1 VQALAAFAEQ
11 VRQETDLEV
20 LTADLVE
27 AIQETMQPEGGEFMD
42 ASNSSAPQGVAM
54 IAALRKTDWFYRFM
68 LLYTGFHLVWGV
80 VLFYDF
86 FSHPFAPDP
95 FLGSTAYRWFIV
107 FGMTTL
113 SLTISI
119 MVMRRTPGNVTGLC
133 LLLWS
138 VLNLG
143 QAVPVDSPL
152 NIYNGAY
159 NTGWVGLWLLALFFP
174 NGRAYPLRFE
184 RWIRWLSVWTV
195 LIISVWKF
203 FQPTVNNWNSGDP
216 ATLVIAN
223 PLFIHAL
230 GPLQPAVNILDMISL
245 GLVILLI
252 IPSML
257 LRYRASNQT
266 ERLQIKWLGWTYG
279 LLITSLFFFVPSGL
293 ISGNPH
299 QYGIPGLVAVIV
311 FSIYIGM
318 APYLAVGNAILRHR
332 LYDINIIIRKTLTY
346 SILTVL
352 LGLVYFG
359 SVVVLQALFNVM
371 VGEQSTAA
379 IVISTL
385 AIAALFSPLRS
396 RIQAFIDRRFYR
408 QKYNAEQALAE
419 FATAARAETDLDELV
434 HQLAAVVQASIQPQ
448 HTAVWLRP
456 PLRRTKEI
464 L

>member
-1 VQALAAFAEQ
+1 
-11 VRQETDLEV
+11 
-20 LTADLVE
+20 
-27 AIQETMQPEGGEFMD
+27 MD
-42 ASNSSAPQGVAM
+42 ASNNGAIQGVAM
-54 IAALRKTDWFYRFM
+54 IASLRKTDWFYRFM
-68 LLYTGFHLVWGV
+68 LLFTGFHLAWGV
-80 VLFYDF
+80 VLLTDF

-107 FGMTTL
+107 FGITML

-119 MVMRRTPGNVTGLC
+119 LVLRRTPGNVTGLC

-152 NIYNGAY
+152 NIYNGAF

-195 LIISVWKF
+195 LMIAAWKF
-203 FQPTVNNWNSGDP
+203 FQPTINNWNSGNP

-223 PLFIHAL
+223 PFFIPAL
-230 GPLQPAVNILDMISL
+230 GPLQPAVNTLEMISL

-279 LLITSLFFFVPSGL
+279 LLITCLFFFVPSGL
-293 ISGNPH
+293 LSGNPH
-299 QYGIPGLVAVIV
+299 QHGVPGLVAFMV
-311 FSIYIGM
+311 FGIFVGM
-318 APYLAVGNAILRHR
+318 APYLAVGNAILHHR
-332 LYDINIIIRKTLTY
+332 LYDIDIIIRKTLVY
-346 SILTVL
+346 SILTGVL
-352 LGLVYFG
+352 TLAYFG
-359 SVVVLQALFNVM
+359 SVVILQTLFDV
-371 VGEQSTAA
+371 VTGEQSAVA

-385 AIAALFSPLRS
+385 AIAAMFSPLR
-396 RIQAFIDRRFYR
+396 RRVQAFIDRRFYR
-408 QKYNAEQALAE
+408 QKYNAEQALAQ
-419 FATAARAETDLDELV
+419 FATMARSETDLQSLIGNLLKIVDETMQPEDVNLWLV
-434 HQLAAVVQASIQPQ
+434 S
-448 HTAVWLRP
+448 RGSM
-456 PLRRTKEI
+456 RS
-464 L
+464 